1 MKCKSSGIEIEN
13 KFLNAESQKPKV
25 DVFLP
30 SGFRYALNAKS

>member
-1 MKCKSSGIEIEN
+1 MKCKSSSLEIEN

-30 SGFRYALNAKS
+30 SRLRYALNAKA